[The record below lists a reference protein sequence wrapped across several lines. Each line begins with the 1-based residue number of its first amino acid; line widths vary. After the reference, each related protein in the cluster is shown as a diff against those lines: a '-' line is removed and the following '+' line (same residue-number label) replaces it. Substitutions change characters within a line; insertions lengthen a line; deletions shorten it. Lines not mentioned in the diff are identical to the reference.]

1 MPSKPRQLIIK
12 LTTGIESPEKLSQ
25 AFNVAATALAS
36 GGGFR
41 PSWQHLRFEV
51 LLAWALRAPAADKP
65 TYPLKPFTLGP
76 GFLST
81 LDGLQGIQRSK
92 VVDVVV
98 EVVTG
103 LVAQFR
109 PRQLHGLRDGTG
121 RPRTRPGTVATAL
134 RASLQHCSLGARRLH
149 SYRSAA
155 GVEPSRV
162 GPHDDYRP

>member
-1 MPSKPRQLIIK
+1 MPSKLRQLIIK

-25 AFNVAATALAS
+25 AFTVAATALAS

-109 PRQLHGLRDGTG
+109 PRQLCGPAFSTAALG
-121 RPRTRPGTVATAL
+121 RGAYILTAPLLVSNRPG
-134 RASLQHCSLGARRLH
+134 SARTTTTGPEG
-149 SYRSAA
+149 SAD
-155 GVEPSRV
+155 G
-162 GPHDDYRP
+162 